1 MLFSIFECQ
10 RAALQTFFLLHRPSA
25 KATEATRR
33 TNGPSVAPALAVSAL
48 HGRSGHTFIGILSSK
63 KVQAV
68 NNVEHGIAIDAVIRD
83 VITPECSDRTAEITL
98 PTKNII
104 ELQADR
110 Q

>member
-1 MLFSIFECQ
+1 MS
-10 RAALQTFFLLHRPSA
+10 
-25 KATEATRR
+25 
-33 TNGPSVAPALAVSAL
+33 PALAVSAL
-48 HGRSGHTFIGILSSK
+48 DGRSGHTFIGILSSK

-83 VITPECSDRTAEITL
+83 VITSECSDRTAEITL
-98 PTKNII
+98 PTENII